1 MPPLRG
7 TGSETCG
14 WAGDEKPF
22 VQQDMVV
29 AVCSTGKG
37 SAEVCGSHFRE
48 DPAEHSYSDSCKG
61 AGQICCSWPCH
72 SICCGIWVSVLQV
85 PHDPNCLLPA
95 VPLPLSTRYSNI
107 FVTSPSPEN
116 LQTLFDF
123 VFRGFD
129 ALNYSEH
136 EEYELVQST
145 NPEFNKAVVRVNI
158 FREHRQTIQVCVWTV
173 EVKVFLPLS
182 FLSSSS
188 SLLPPLLPSLLPTL
202 PSSSPHLPSIPS
214 TSTLVTAT
222 SWNKQNWYVLMKL
235 QPFLFLS
242 SRTSLDLTSCSWPP
256 LSMGRRS

>member
-1 MPPLRG
+1 MQ
-7 TGSETCG
+7 
-14 WAGDEKPF
+14 DEKPF
-22 VQQDMVV
+22 VQQGMVV

-48 DPAEHSYSDSCKG
+48 DPAEHSYSDSCEG

-85 PHDPNCLLPA
+85 PHDATCLLSLLFLSP
-95 VPLPLSTRYSNI
+95 STRYSNI

-116 LQTLFDF
+116 LRTLFDF

-136 EEYELVQST
+136 EDYELVQST

-158 FREHRQTIQVCVWTV
+158 FREHRQTIQVCVCVCVCVDCGGVVCVWTV
-173 EVKVFLPLS
+173 EVFLPFPSFLVSTLSFIIPSPSSSPLLPHPLS
-182 FLSSSS
+182 FLIPSLPHPLSSSS
-188 SLLPPLLPSLLPTL
+188 PLFLPFSLPFLLHPHTI
-202 PSSSPHLPSIPS
+202 SPLPSIPS

-222 SWNKQNWYVLMKL
+222 S
-235 QPFLFLS
+235 
-242 SRTSLDLTSCSWPP
+242 
-256 LSMGRRS
+256 